1 MIGPILERLRI
12 KTLPTL
18 ALVKDAKTKDY
29 VVGFGELGNTDDFTT
44 EVLEW
49 RIAHADVIE
58 YSGDLLVPP
67 GQTTKSKL
75 KILKNKKTIR
85 ENEDDDS
92 D

>member
-67 GQTTKSKL
+67 GQATKSKL
-75 KILKNKKTIR
+75 KIKNKKTIR